1 MVSRSPLGFR
11 FELLSIANCGV
22 LALKTMSIDARQGGA
37 HDVSLQMT
45 PTFRRKFAAY
55 ADCHRDQRN
64 CAMHVVGTPLLF
76 VAAALPFSL
85 VSVTIFGLHTTAAV
99 LLVIP
104 ALLFW
109 MTLDLAIGIAILCA
123 AFPLLLA
130 AAMIGTS
137 VDTAWVWTMTAA
149 LIVIGWALQIVGHSL
164 FERRAPALLDN
175 PIHMLISPM
184 FIVAKFF
191 VALGFRR
198 DLAAIVSKSQKS

>member
-1 MVSRSPLGFR
+1 
-11 FELLSIANCGV
+11 
-22 LALKTMSIDARQGGA
+22 
-37 HDVSLQMT
+37 
-45 PTFRRKFAAY
+45 
-55 ADCHRDQRN
+55 
-64 CAMHVVGTPLLF
+64 MHVVGTPLLF
-76 VAAALPFSL
+76 LAAVLPLSL
-85 VSVTIFGLHTTAAV
+85 ISVTVFGLHTPAAV

-109 MTLDLAIGIAILCA
+109 MALDLAIGIAILCA

-130 AAMIGTS
+130 AAMIGAS

-149 LIVIGWALQIVGHSL
+149 LVVMGWALQIVGHSL
-164 FERRAPALLDN
+164 FERRRPALLDN

-184 FIVAKFF
+184 FIVAKLF

>member
-1 MVSRSPLGFR
+1 
-11 FELLSIANCGV
+11 
-22 LALKTMSIDARQGGA
+22 
-37 HDVSLQMT
+37 
-45 PTFRRKFAAY
+45 
-55 ADCHRDQRN
+55 
-64 CAMHVVGTPLLF
+64 MHVVGTPLLF
-76 VAAALPFSL
+76 LAAVLPFSL
-85 VSVTIFGLHTTAAV
+85 VSVTVFGLHTTAAV

-109 MTLDLAIGIAILCA
+109 MTLDLAIGITILCA

-130 AAMIGTS
+130 AAFISAS
-137 VDTAWVWTMTAA
+137 VGTAWVWTVTAA

-164 FERRAPALLDN
+164 FERRRPALLDN

-184 FIVAKFF
+184 FIVAKLF

>member
-1 MVSRSPLGFR
+1 
-11 FELLSIANCGV
+11 
-22 LALKTMSIDARQGGA
+22 
-37 HDVSLQMT
+37 
-45 PTFRRKFAAY
+45 
-55 ADCHRDQRN
+55 
-64 CAMHVVGTPLLF
+64 MHVLGTPLLF
-76 VAAALPFSL
+76 VAAVLPFSL
-85 VSVTIFGLHTTAAV
+85 VSVTVFGLHTTAAV

-123 AFPLLLA
+123 AFPLLLT
-130 AAMIGTS
+130 AAMIGAR

-164 FERRAPALLDN
+164 FERRRPALLDN

-184 FIVAKFF
+184 FIVAKLF

-198 DLAAIVSKSQKS
+198 DLAAIVSKSQKSCADFSRHS